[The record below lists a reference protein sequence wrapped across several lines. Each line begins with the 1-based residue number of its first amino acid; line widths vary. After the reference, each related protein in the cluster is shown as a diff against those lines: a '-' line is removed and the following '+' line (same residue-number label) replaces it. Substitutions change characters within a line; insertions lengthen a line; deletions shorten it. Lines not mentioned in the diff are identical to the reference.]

1 MNENKD
7 MKSLT
12 NTVDSRRGAW
22 IGPAASTGEVRVWK
36 LLKIYFHF
44 LNTILKNYHDRIITK
59 IKWRGLSIEWVSEWF
74 HLLSF
79 LIAIWEDFSYEDWEI
94 PRGGEQKLI
103 SLFLEALLRCRKK
116 SFLGSGPK
124 QFLLSVEIFS
134 LERVRLEV
142 ELHSADCLG
151 WHLGSDSEAADF

>member
-36 LLKIYFHF
+36 LLKRYFHF

-94 PRGGEQKLI
+94 PGGENKN
-103 SLFLEALLRCRKK
+103 
-116 SFLGSGPK
+116 
-124 QFLLSVEIFS
+124 
-134 LERVRLEV
+134 
-142 ELHSADCLG
+142 
-151 WHLGSDSEAADF
+151 W